1 MNLSQTPKYIVR
13 DQNRAKRMLG
23 GETMIMAIKGSALF
37 SLNETAS
44 VIWQAPTG

>member
-1 MNLSQTPKYIVR
+1 MDQSQTPKYIVR
-13 DQNRAKRMLG
+13 DQNLAKRMLG
-23 GETMIMAIKGSALF
+23 GEMTIMAIKDSAPF